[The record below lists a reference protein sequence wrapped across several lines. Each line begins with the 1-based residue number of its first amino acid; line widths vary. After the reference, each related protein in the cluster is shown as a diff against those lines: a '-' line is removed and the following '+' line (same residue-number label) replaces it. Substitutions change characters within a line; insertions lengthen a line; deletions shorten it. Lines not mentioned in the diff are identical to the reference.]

1 MSNEYFTAKSIEQ
14 WRKLNVSLLPKGE
27 AWDAANV
34 EGKNHYAVY
43 KALATI
49 WNRFDQYIEKKLN
62 RFYLDADC
70 EYLDQWWDNLELSR
84 FITKPTDKTLLVN
97 LIKFMMRARGG
108 IFTAEQLQD
117 LVNDIFGFG
126 IIITVLDANEVNLNV
141 FPLTFSFIFAAST
154 ELTNKNYRVIIQ
166 FPATTGMEDYK
177 TAIKEILKYLINV
190 NYTISYMDN
199 DSLI

>member
-1 MSNEYFTAKSIEQ
+1 MSQEYFTAKSIEQ
-14 WRKLNVSLLPKGE
+14 WRKVNVSLLPKGE
-27 AWDAANV
+27 SWEGANV
-34 EGKNHYAVY
+34 QGKNHYAVY

-62 RFYLDADC
+62 RFYLDENC
-70 EYLDQWWDNLELSR
+70 EFLDQWWDNLELSR

-97 LIKFMMRARGG
+97 LIKFMMQARGG
-108 IFTAEQLQD
+108 IFTATD
-117 LVNDIFGFG
+117 LENLVTDIFGLD
-126 IIITVLDANEVNLNV
+126 ITITVLDANEVNLNV
-141 FPLTFSFIFAAST
+141 FPLTFPFVFTASS
-154 ELTNKNYRVIIQ
+154 ELTNKNYKVIIK

-199 DSLI
+199 DDLI